1 MARTNNRWI
10 LEVYLDKSKT
20 TIIQILIFNNLR
32 EIAYC
37 LNKNIYDISN
47 FYHNITK
54 PKSLFLFINLYKD

>member
-10 LEVYLDKSKT
+10 LEIYLDKSKT
-20 TIIQILIFNNLR
+20 TIINILIFNNLR

>member
-10 LEVYLDKSKT
+10 LEIYLDKSKT

>member
-10 LEVYLDKSKT
+10 LEIYLDKSKT
-20 TIIQILIFNNLR
+20 TIINILIFNNLR

-37 LNKNIYDISN
+37 LNKNIYDVSN

-54 PKSLFLFINLYKD
+54 PKNMFLFINLYKD